1 MPGLSCPY
9 FGKIKIK
16 TMKLQTLSVI
26 VFLSSILTRGYS
38 QNIIP
43 FSDKRWKIEAAG
55 QMIEFYKGYEC
66 LYLKEGRATL
76 SDVKFLNGIIEFD
89 ICLTEQVSFSGFFFR
104 QTSPRSYEWLYLRA
118 QQSGNPDAY
127 QYTPVFNGDPAW
139 QLYHDQFDGVNDG
152 YIHWKPRG
160 PLNGY
165 NNVIDYPFEH
175 WAHVKLLVKNDKAEL
190 YFDNKFIGSINKLL
204 QEQKA
209 GAIGVSSSIGAMRFA
224 NFSYTSTDDITIKSQ
239 ANIPTNIPTNSIMQW
254 QVSNPFKEDVLKDK
268 NILDASFVNKFSWK
282 KLSIEN
288 GGFANL
294 ARLYPVTDSNTVFA
308 KFTVVSDKDQIRKMD
323 FGYSDRVKAFCN
335 GQAIYSGNN
344 SFRTRDFRYLGT
356 IGYFDAIYLP
366 LKKGEN
372 TIMLAVSETFGG
384 WGVMGK
390 WENMEGI
397 QVKE

>member
-1 MPGLSCPY
+1 
-9 FGKIKIK
+9 
-16 TMKLQTLSVI
+16 MKLQTLSAI
-26 VFLSSILTRGYS
+26 VLLSSILTGTHG
-38 QNIIP
+38 QTAVP
-43 FSDKRWKIEAAG
+43 FTDKRWKIESVG
-55 QMIEFYKGYEC
+55 QMIEYYKGYEC
-66 LYLKEGRATL
+66 IYLKLGRATL
-76 SDVKFLNGIIEFD
+76 PDVQFLNGIIEFD

-104 QTSPRSYEWLYLRA
+104 QTSPGNYEEFYFRA

-152 YIHWKPRG
+152 YIHWKPKG

-165 NNVIDYPFEH
+165 NSVIEFPFER
-175 WAHVKLLVKNDKAEL
+175 WAHVKLVVKNDRSEL
-190 YFDNKFIGSINKLL
+190 YFDNKLIGANKLL

-209 GAIGVSSSIGAMRFA
+209 GAIGLSSNIAAMRFA
-224 NFSYTSTDDITIKSQ
+224 NFTYTSTDNVEFKSQ
-239 ANIPTNIPTNSIMQW
+239 QSFPNNIPANSIRQW
-254 QVSNPFKEDVLKDK
+254 TVSNSFKEDVLKDK
-268 NILDASFVNKFSWK
+268 NTLNADFVNKLKWS
-282 KLSIEN
+282 KLAIEN

-294 ARLYPVTDSNTVFA
+294 ARLSPVTDSNTVFA
-308 KFTVVSDKDQIRKMD
+308 KFTVMSDKDQIKKLD

-344 SFRTRDFRYLGT
+344 NFRTRDYRYLGT

-372 TIMLAVSETFGG
+372 TIILAVSETFGG
-384 WGVMGK
+384 WGVTGK
-390 WENMEGI
+390 WDNMDGI

>member
-1 MPGLSCPY
+1 
-9 FGKIKIK
+9 
-16 TMKLQTLSVI
+16 MKLQTLSAI
-26 VFLSSILTRGYS
+26 IFLSSILTRGYT
-38 QNIIP
+38 QNIIS
-43 FSDKRWKIEAAG
+43 FSDKRWKIEAQG
-55 QMIEFYKGYEC
+55 QMVEFYKGYEC
-66 LYLKEGRATL
+66 LYLKAGRATL
-76 SDVKFLNGIIEFD
+76 PDVQFLNGIIEFD
-89 ICLTEQVSFSGFFFR
+89 LCLTEQVSFSGFFFR
-104 QTSPRSYEWLYLRA
+104 QTRPGNYEEIYFRA

-152 YIHWKPRG
+152 YIHWKANG

-165 NNVIDYPFEH
+165 NSVIDYPFDH

-190 YFDNKFIGSINKLL
+190 YFDNKFIGSILRLL

-209 GAIGVSSSIGAMRFA
+209 GAIGISSSIAAMRFA
-224 NFSYTSTDDITIKSQ
+224 NFSFTSTDNVVLKNNES
-239 ANIPTNIPTNSIMQW
+239 AETNIPANSIMQW
-254 QVSNPFKEDVLKDK
+254 RVSNPFKEDILKGK
-268 NILDASFVNKFSWK
+268 NILDVSFANKLKWTS
-282 KLSIEN
+282 LPIEN
-288 GGFANL
+288 GGFANV

-308 KFTVVSDKDQIRKMD
+308 KITVVSDKDQVKKLDI
-323 FGYSDRVKAFCN
+323 GYSDRVKAFCN

-344 SFRTRDFRYLGT
+344 NFRTRDYRYLGT

-390 WENMEGI
+390 WESMDGMH
-397 QVKE
+397 VKE

>member
-1 MPGLSCPY
+1 
-9 FGKIKIK
+9 
-16 TMKLQTLSVI
+16 MKLQTLSAI
-26 VFLSSILTRGYS
+26 IFLSSILTTSYS

-43 FSDKRWKIEAAG
+43 FSDKRWKIDAQG
-55 QMIEFYKGYEC
+55 QMVEFYKGYEC
-66 LYLKEGRATL
+66 LYLKAGRATL
-76 SDVKFLNGIIEFD
+76 PDVQFLNGIIEFD

-104 QTSPRSYEWLYLRA
+104 QTSVGNYEEIYFRA

-139 QLYHDQFDGVNDG
+139 QLYHDQFDGVTDG
-152 YIHWKPRG
+152 YIHWKPMG
-160 PLNGY
+160 LLNGY
-165 NNVIDYPFEH
+165 NSVIDFPFER

-190 YFDNKFIGSINKLL
+190 YFDNKFIGTINKLL

-209 GAIGVSSSIGAMRFA
+209 GTIGVSSSIAAMRFA
-224 NFSYTSTDDITIKSQ
+224 NFSYTSTD
-239 ANIPTNIPTNSIMQW
+239 NIALKTNESPVTNIPANSVMQW
-254 QVSNPFKEDVLKDK
+254 QVSNPFKEDALKDK
-268 NILDASFVNKFSWK
+268 NMLDASFASKLSWK

-288 GGFANL
+288 GGLANL
-294 ARLYPVTDSNTVFA
+294 ARLYPVTDSNTVLA
-308 KFTVVSDKDQIRKMD
+308 KIIITSDKDQIKKLD

-344 SFRTRDFRYLGT
+344 SFRTRDYRYLGT

-372 TIMLAVSETFGG
+372 IIMLAVSETFGG

>member
-1 MPGLSCPY
+1 
-9 FGKIKIK
+9 
-16 TMKLQTLSVI
+16 MKLQTLSAI
-26 VFLSSILTRGYS
+26 VFLSSILTTSYA

-43 FSDKRWKIEAAG
+43 FSDKRWKIEAQG
-55 QMIEFYKGYEC
+55 QLVEYYKGYEC
-66 LYLKEGRATL
+66 LYLKLGRATL
-76 SDVKFLNGIIEFD
+76 PDVQFLNGIIEFD

-104 QTSPRSYEWLYLRA
+104 QTSPGNYEEFYFRA

-152 YIHWKPRG
+152 YIHWKARG

-165 NNVIDYPFEH
+165 NSVIEYPFER
-175 WAHVKLLVKNDKAEL
+175 WAHVKVLVKNDKAEL
-190 YFDNKFIGSINKLL
+190 YFDSKFIGVVNKLL

-209 GAIGVSSSIGAMRFA
+209 GAIGISSNVGAMRFA

-239 ANIPTNIPTNSIMQW
+239 ENVPANIPANSIMQW
-254 QVSNPFKEDVLKDK
+254 QVSNSFKEDVLKDK
-268 NILDASFVNKFSWK
+268 NMLDLSFVNKFSWK

-294 ARLYPVTDSNTVFA
+294 ARLSPVTDSNTVFA
-308 KFTVVSDKDQIRKMD
+308 KITIVSDKDQVKKLDI
-323 FGYSDRVKAFCN
+323 GYSDRIKAFCN

-344 SFRTRDFRYLGT
+344 SFRTRDYRYLGT
-356 IGYFDAIYLP
+356 IGYFDTIYLP

-390 WENMEGI
+390 WENMDGI
-397 QVKE
+397 RVKE

>member
-1 MPGLSCPY
+1 
-9 FGKIKIK
+9 
-16 TMKLQTLSVI
+16 MKVQTISAF
-26 VFLSSILTRGYS
+26 VFLSSILTTAKS

-43 FSDKRWKIEAAG
+43 FSDKRWKIDAQG
-55 QMIEFYKGYEC
+55 QMVEFFKGYEC
-66 LYLKEGRATL
+66 LYLKAGTAIL
-76 SDVKFLNGIIEFD
+76 PDVQFLNGIIEFD

-104 QTSPRSYEWLYLRA
+104 QTGTGNYEEFYFRPH
-118 QQSGNPDAY
+118 QSGNPDAY

-139 QLYHDQFDGVNDG
+139 QLYHDQFDGVSDG
-152 YIHWKPRG
+152 YIHWKPMDT
-160 PLNGY
+160 LNGY
-165 NNVIDYPFEH
+165 NSVIEFPFER

-190 YFDNKFIGSINKLL
+190 YFDNKFIGTVNKLL
-204 QEQKA
+204 QQLKA
-209 GAIGVSSSIGAMRFA
+209 GSVGVSSSIAAMRFA
-224 NFSYTSTDDITIKSQ
+224 NFSYTLTDDVTIKSQ
-239 ANIPTNIPTNSIMQW
+239 ANVPTNIPVNSVMQW
-254 QVSNPFKEDVLKDK
+254 QVSTPFKEDMLKDK
-268 NILDASFVNKFSWK
+268 NMLDATSANKLSWK

-308 KFTVVSDKDQIRKMD
+308 KITVVSDKDQVKKLDI
-323 FGYSDRVKAFCN
+323 GYSDRVKAFCN
-335 GQAIYSGNN
+335 GQVIYSGNN
-344 SFRTRDFRYLGT
+344 SFRTRDYRYLGT

-372 TIMLAVSETFGG
+372 TIILAVSETFGG

>member
-1 MPGLSCPY
+1 
-9 FGKIKIK
+9 
-16 TMKLQTLSVI
+16 MKLQTLSAI
-26 VFLSSILTRGYS
+26 VFLSSILTTGNS

-43 FSDKRWKIEAAG
+43 FSDKRWKIDAQG
-55 QMIEFYKGYEC
+55 QMLEYYKGYEC
-66 LYLKEGRATL
+66 LYLKLGRATL
-76 SDVKFLNGIIEFD
+76 PGIQFLNGIIEFD

-104 QTSPRSYEWLYLRA
+104 QTSAGNYEEFYFRA

-160 PLNGY
+160 AINGY
-165 NNVIDYPFEH
+165 NSVIDYPFER
-175 WAHVKLLVKNDKAEL
+175 WAHVKALVKNDKAEL
-190 YFDNKFIGSINKLL
+190 YFDHKLIGVINKLL
-204 QEQKA
+204 QDQKA
-209 GAIGVSSSIGAMRFA
+209 GAIGISSNVAAMRFA
-224 NFSYTSTDDITIKSQ
+224 NFSYTITDDITIKNLANVP
-239 ANIPTNIPTNSIMQW
+239 ANIPANSITQW
-254 QVSNPFKEDVLKDK
+254 HVSNSFKEDVLKDK
-268 NILDASFVNKFSWK
+268 NILDESFVNKLSWK

-294 ARLYPVTDSNTVFA
+294 ARLFPVTDSNTVIA
-308 KFTVVSDKDQIRKMD
+308 KIIVISDKDQVKKLDI
-323 FGYSDRVKAFCN
+323 GYSDRVKAFCN

-344 SFRTRDFRYLGT
+344 SFRTRDYRYLGT
-356 IGYFDAIYLP
+356 IGYFDAIYLQ

-390 WENMEGI
+390 WENIEGI

>member
-1 MPGLSCPY
+1 
-9 FGKIKIK
+9 
-16 TMKLQTLSVI
+16 MKLQTI
-26 VFLSSILTRGYS
+26 AATVFLSSILTTSYGQS
-38 QNIIP
+38 IIP
-43 FSDKRWKIEAAG
+43 FSDKRWKIEASG
-55 QMIEFYKGYEC
+55 QMVEFYKGYEC
-66 LYLKEGRATL
+66 LYLKAGRATL
-76 SDVKFLNGIIEFD
+76 PDVKFLNGIIEFD

-104 QTSPRSYEWLYLRA
+104 QNSPGNYEEFYFRPH
-118 QQSGNPDAY
+118 QSGNPDAY

-139 QLYHDQFDGVNDG
+139 QLYHDQFDGVTDG
-152 YIHWKPRG
+152 YIHWKPMG
-160 PLNGY
+160 LLNGY
-165 NNVIDYPFEH
+165 NSVIEYPFDH
-175 WAHVKLLVKNDKAEL
+175 WAHVKLLVQNDKAEL
-190 YFDNKFIGSINKLL
+190 YFDNKFVGTINKLL

-209 GAIGVSSSIGAMRFA
+209 GAIGVSSSIAAMRFA
-224 NFSYTSTDDITIKSQ
+224 NFSYTSTDNIVLEPNKSP
-239 ANIPTNIPTNSIMQW
+239 ATNIPANSVMQW

-268 NILDASFVNKFSWK
+268 SMLDASFVNKLSWK

-294 ARLYPVTDSNTVFA
+294 ARLNPVTDSNAVFA
-308 KFTVVSDKDQIRKMD
+308 KITVVSDKEQVKRLDI
-323 FGYSDRVKAFCN
+323 GYSDRVKAFCN

-344 SFRTRDFRYLGT
+344 SFRTRDYRYLGT

-366 LKKGEN
+366 LKRGEN

>member
-1 MPGLSCPY
+1 
-9 FGKIKIK
+9 
-16 TMKLQTLSVI
+16 MKLQTLSAI
-26 VFLSSILTRGYS
+26 VFLSSILTRGYG
-38 QNIIP
+38 QNIIS

-55 QMIEFYKGYEC
+55 QMVEFYKGYEC
-66 LYLKEGRATL
+66 LYLKAGTATL
-76 SDVKFLNGIIEFD
+76 PDVQFLNGIIEFD

-104 QTSPRSYEWLYLRA
+104 QTSPGNYEWLYFRA

-152 YIHWKPRG
+152 FIHWKATG

-165 NNVIDYPFEH
+165 NCVIDYPFEH

-190 YFDNKFIGSINKLL
+190 YFDNKFIGSIHKLL
-204 QEQKA
+204 QEQRA
-209 GAIGVSSSIGAMRFA
+209 GAIGVSSSIAAMRFA
-224 NFSYTSTDDITIKSQ
+224 NFSFTSTDNVVLKNNENAI
-239 ANIPTNIPTNSIMQW
+239 TNIPVNSITQW
-254 QVSNPFKEDVLKDK
+254 QVSNPFKEDLLKDK
-268 NILDASFVNKFSWK
+268 NIPDASFVNKLKWT

-308 KFTVVSDKDQIRKMD
+308 KITVVSDKDQVKKLDI
-323 FGYSDRVKAFCN
+323 GYSDRVKAFCN

-344 SFRTRDFRYLGT
+344 SFRTRDYRYLGT

-384 WGVMGK
+384 WGVMAK

-397 QVKE
+397 KLQE